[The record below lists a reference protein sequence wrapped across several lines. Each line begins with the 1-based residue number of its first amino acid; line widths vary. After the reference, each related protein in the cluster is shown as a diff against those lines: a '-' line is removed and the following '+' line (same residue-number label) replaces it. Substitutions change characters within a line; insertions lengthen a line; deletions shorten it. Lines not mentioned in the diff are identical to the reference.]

1 MQLLIVEDE
10 SRIANLLRRGLKE
23 EGYAVDLAPNGEIA
37 LDKFAINAY
46 DLIILDVML
55 PVKDGIAVCREVRS
69 TNSNIPILLLT
80 ARGSVGD
87 KVAGLTAGA
96 DDYLV
101 KPFSFDELIAR
112 VQALLRRSPSA
123 VASVLTASDVILNTA
138 NREVTRAGQPIS
150 LTAREYGLLDYLM
163 RNQNIA
169 LSKTQILD
177 HVWDYNYEGMS
188 NVVETYIKYLRKKL
202 KPSAESSE
210 LIHTVRGY
218 GYVLKASDNV

>member
-138 NREVTRAGQPIS
+138 SREVTRAGQPIS

>member
-138 NREVTRAGQPIS
+138 SREVTRAGQPIS

-218 GYVLKASDNV
+218 GYVLKEPANV